1 MSLASPLQH
10 LVAQGPLQHMPNSLP
25 AACNPLLPAANTADA
40 SSKHYRDLGQ
50 CTVVNEAHNQA
61 AVLPLM
67 HIPPSVVSR
76 VLYTGKSVEGGIT
89 ASAVIAGTMHCC
101 MLVHAPITCS
111 VAKGCRGFYNT
122 LVTLPCAGLWCRG
135 AC

>member
-25 AACNPLLPAANTADA
+25 AACKPLLPAANTADA

-50 CTVVNEAHNQA
+50 CTVVNEPHNQA

-76 VLYTGKSVEGGIT
+76 VLYAGKPLQGGIT
-89 ASAVIAGTMHCC
+89 ASAVFARTVHCWV
-101 MLVHAPITCS
+101 LVHAPITCS
-111 VAKGCRGFYNT
+111 VAKRFHSFHTT